1 MKLIIQG
8 GTPLCGSV
16 RVSGAKNSS
25 LVLMAASAISGE
37 EVYLDNVPRIA
48 DVKTQIEIVRALG
61 GQASWVDS
69 NTLHL
74 KWDRPLG
81 SDIPYELAKK
91 LRASNLFL
99 GVMAARKEPIRIP
112 LPGGCNIGSRP
123 MDLHL
128 KGLSMLGFDV
138 SLEHGYIE
146 DSRHKIRDRDD
157 VANLQRMYYHI
168 FKNVLSKRWPDK
180 SSWILYPDQNT
191 AIDWDTI
198 EDILDIKS
206 SNIEAYSNLFTKGRF
221 KFRLKEEFN
230 IREIVPC
237 GSKYEPLIQ
246 LGDLYAGM
254 AIYSRDSYNMYCH
267 LSQTYFA
274 TVKQLSLFDVEIDNS
289 IKPSRADKE
298 RCRLIFEFNKL
309 CKSKKLGVSLDT
321 YRGLRTRDPSN
332 PINFWWYE
340 PQHELDKAPLKQKY

>member
-1 MKLIIQG
+1 MTEDSMEMLLKRAVNFRRKDYENNKDLFNKLKEQQ
-8 GTPLCGSV
+8 TPHTLFISCSDSRVDPNMITGSLPGELFTIRNIANIV
-16 RVSGAKNSS
+16 PPFRESNNYVST
-25 LVLMAASAISGE
+25 ASAIEYAVLMLGVDNIIVCGHSDCGGCAAYLKPE
-37 EVYLDNVPRIA
+37 EYLDEFPHT
-48 DVKTQIEIVRALG
+48 K
-61 GQASWVDS
+61 
-69 NTLHL
+69 
-74 KWDRPLG
+74 KWL
-81 SDIPYELAKK
+81 
-91 LRASNLFL
+91 NL
-99 GVMAARKEPIRIP
+99 
-112 LPGGCNIGSRP
+112 S
-123 MDLHL
+123 
-128 KGLSMLGFDV
+128 
-138 SLEHGYIE
+138 
-146 DSRHKIRDRDD
+146 HKIRDRDD

>member
-1 MKLIIQG
+1 M
-8 GTPLCGSV
+8 SY
-16 RVSGAKNSS
+16 
-25 LVLMAASAISGE
+25 ISH
-37 EVYLDNVPRIA
+37 VA
-48 DVKTQIEIVRALG
+48 F
-61 GQASWVDS
+61 
-69 NTLHL
+69 
-74 KWDRPLG
+74 
-81 SDIPYELAKK
+81 SDE
-91 LRASNLFL
+91 SHH
-99 GVMAARKEPIRIP
+99 
-112 LPGGCNIGSRP
+112 NIGRFRGVSMISLKSEHRE
-123 MDLHL
+123 LINNKLQSLLNSEGVTEFKWTRTRGIKERNVGIQFLNESVSYAL
-128 KGLSMLGFDV
+128 KGMLRIDV
-138 SLEHGYIE
+138 LVWDIE

-237 GSKYEPLIQ
+237 GSEYEPLIQ

-254 AIYSRDSYNMYCH
+254 AIYSRDSYNMYRH
-267 LSQTYFA
+267 LAQTLFT

>member
-1 MKLIIQG
+1 MSYISHVAFSDESHHNIGRFRGISMISLKSEHRKLIHDKLQSLLASEGVKEFKWTRTRSIKERNVGIQF
-8 GTPLCGSV
+8 LNESV
-16 RVSGAKNSS
+16 R
-25 LVLMAASAISGE
+25 
-37 EVYLDNVPRIA
+37 Y
-48 DVKTQIEIVRALG
+48 ALKG
-61 GQASWVDS
+61 
-69 NTLHL
+69 
-74 KWDRPLG
+74 
-81 SDIPYELAKK
+81 
-91 LRASNLFL
+91 
-99 GVMAARKEPIRIP
+99 MIRI
-112 LPGGCNIGSRP
+112 
-123 MDLHL
+123 
-128 KGLSMLGFDV
+128 DV
-138 SLEHGYIE
+138 LVWDIE

-237 GSKYEPLIQ
+237 DSKHEPLIQ

-254 AIYSRDSYNMYCH
+254 AIYSRDSYNMYRH
-267 LSQTYFA
+267 LARTLFT

-321 YRGLRTRDPSN
+321 YQGLRTRDPNN

-340 PQHELDKAPLKQKY
+340 PQHYLDKAPIKEKC

>member
-1 MKLIIQG
+1 M
-8 GTPLCGSV
+8 SY
-16 RVSGAKNSS
+16 
-25 LVLMAASAISGE
+25 ISH
-37 EVYLDNVPRIA
+37 VA
-48 DVKTQIEIVRALG
+48 F
-61 GQASWVDS
+61 
-69 NTLHL
+69 
-74 KWDRPLG
+74 
-81 SDIPYELAKK
+81 SDE
-91 LRASNLFL
+91 SHH
-99 GVMAARKEPIRIP
+99 
-112 LPGGCNIGSRP
+112 NIGRFRGVSMISLKSEHRE
-123 MDLHL
+123 LINNKLQSLLNSEGVTEFKWTRTRGIKERNVGIQFLNESVSYAL
-128 KGLSMLGFDV
+128 KGMLRIDV
-138 SLEHGYIE
+138 LVWDIE

-237 GSKYEPLIQ
+237 GSEYEPLIQ

-254 AIYSRDSYNMYCH
+254 AIYSRDSYNMYRH
-267 LSQTYFA
+267 LAQTLFT

-298 RCRLIFEFNKL
+298 RCK
-309 CKSKKLGVSLDT
+309 
-321 YRGLRTRDPSN
+321 
-332 PINFWWYE
+332 INI
-340 PQHELDKAPLKQKY
+340 LL

>member
-1 MKLIIQG
+1 MSYISHVAFSDESHHNIGRFRGISMISLKSEHRKLIHDKLQSLLASEGVKEFKWTRTRSIKERNVGIQF
-8 GTPLCGSV
+8 LNESV
-16 RVSGAKNSS
+16 R
-25 LVLMAASAISGE
+25 
-37 EVYLDNVPRIA
+37 Y
-48 DVKTQIEIVRALG
+48 ALKG
-61 GQASWVDS
+61 
-69 NTLHL
+69 
-74 KWDRPLG
+74 
-81 SDIPYELAKK
+81 
-91 LRASNLFL
+91 
-99 GVMAARKEPIRIP
+99 MIRI
-112 LPGGCNIGSRP
+112 
-123 MDLHL
+123 
-128 KGLSMLGFDV
+128 DV
-138 SLEHGYIE
+138 LVWDIE

-237 GSKYEPLIQ
+237 DSKHEPLIQ

-254 AIYSRDSYNMYCH
+254 AIYSRDSYNMYRH
-267 LSQTYFA
+267 LERTLFT
-274 TVKQLSLFDVEIDNS
+274 TVKQLPLFDVENDNS

-298 RCRLIFEFNKL
+298 RCRLIFGFNKL
-309 CKSKKLGVSLDT
+309 CKSKKLGVSLGT
-321 YRGLRTRDPSN
+321 YQGLRTRDPSN

-340 PQHELDKAPLKQKY
+340 PQHELDKAPSKQKY